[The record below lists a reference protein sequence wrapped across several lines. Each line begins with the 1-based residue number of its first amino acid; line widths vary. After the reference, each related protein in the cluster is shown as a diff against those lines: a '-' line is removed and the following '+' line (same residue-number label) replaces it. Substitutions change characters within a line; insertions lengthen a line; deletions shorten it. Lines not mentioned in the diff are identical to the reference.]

1 MPMAGTKRIR
11 RLVTVAAAA
20 AFGCSLAAS
29 TASADPV
36 ARVAASAEAPLAQ
49 LAEVAPVG
57 VPGGGTIARYRQ
69 RVDGLPVLGA
79 EAVVADPPGA
89 PPTLVVD
96 HTVPALDVDAR
107 FSVLRSAAIAKAL
120 DATAASELRG
130 RTTASRAIDPASG
143 AAVWRVLIASGKP
156 LADYEVVVDGTDGRV
171 VRITD
176 LLRRLT
182 GSAMLYLPNPVT
194 QQGGYSGLSD
204 RKDKD
209 STLLSGMRQA
219 VALER
224 LTSTQGCLVGQYV
237 SVGLGKER
245 KRVCVPGSDFRSITR
260 RSDKFEALMAY
271 YWIDRTRAYLDGLG
285 LSKALSA
292 KPQKVRANAIAEDN
306 SFFSPKQRSI
316 TYGTGGVDDGED
328 GDVIVH
334 EYGHSVQDQQV
345 HFFGARL
352 EGASM
357 GEGFSDYLAAVMSSF
372 VTGGTS
378 PFDACM
384 FEWDAVSYTSR
395 DCARRTD
402 KGINL
407 KTAKRKCQEDPH
419 CLGEVWS
426 GALWRL
432 RPQLGLDIGGRSIV
446 DRLVLES
453 HFMLAPRSDF
463 RDGARAVVVADQMLY
478 GGAHVPAIT
487 AEFVARGLCP
497 AGGC

>member
-1 MPMAGTKRIR
+1 
-11 RLVTVAAAA
+11 
-20 AFGCSLAAS
+20 
-29 TASADPV
+29 
-36 ARVAASAEAPLAQ
+36 VAASAEAPLAQ
-49 LAEVAPVG
+49 LAAAEPVA

-96 HTVPALDVDAR
+96 HTVPGLDVDAR
-107 FSVLRSAAIAKAL
+107 FSISRSAAIAKAL

-130 RTTASRAIDPASG
+130 RTTASRAIDPAGG

-156 LADYEVVVDGTDGRV
+156 LADYEVLVDGEDGRA
-171 VRITD
+171 VRVTD
-176 LLRRLT
+176 LLRTLT
-182 GSAMLYLPNPVT
+182 GGAMLFLPNPVT
-194 QQGGYSGLSD
+194 QQGGYSGLAD
-204 RKDKD
+204 RNDKD

-224 LTSTQGCLVGQYV
+224 LTSTEGCLVGQFA
-237 SVGLGKER
+237 SVGLGKKR
-245 KRVCVPGSDFRSITR
+245 KRVCAPAADFSAITR

-285 LSKALSA
+285 LSKTLSA
-292 KPQKVRANAIAEDN
+292 KPQKVRVNAIAEDN

-316 TYGTGGVDDGED
+316 TYGTGGVDDAED

-334 EYGHSVQDQQV
+334 EYGHSVQDQQI
-345 HFFGARL
+345 HFFGTRL

-372 VTGGTS
+372 VTGGAS

-384 FEWDAVSYTSR
+384 FEWDAVSYTAN

-402 KGINL
+402 KGIDL
-407 KTAKRKCQEDPH
+407 EKAKRKCQGDPH

-426 GALWRL
+426 GALWTL
-432 RPQLGLDIGGRSIV
+432 RPELGLDIAGRSIA
-446 DRLVLES
+446 DRVVLES
-453 HFMLAPRSDF
+453 HFMLAPKSDF
-463 RDGARAVVVADQMLY
+463 RDGARALVAADQMLY
-478 GGAHVPAIT
+478 GGAHATAIT
-487 AEFVARGLCP
+487 AELVARGLCP
-497 AGGC
+497 ANGC